1 MRPFALLACAVLA
14 GCTKAEDRSA
24 GAAGTTIDT
33 MAVDANPEARSL
45 SLSDIAGTWRVRS
58 TDQNGENP
66 IETEVRATADT
77 SGWTMMGPDRKPI
90 PVRVV
95 SVEGD
100 SLVTRVG
107 PYGSFV
113 RKGVQVTTRTVYRLQ
128 GDMLVGT
135 TEARYRVGGRDSVVQ
150 RKNEGTR
157 VR

>member
-1 MRPFALLACAVLA
+1 
-14 GCTKAEDRSA
+14 
-24 GAAGTTIDT
+24 
-33 MAVDANPEARSL
+33 MAVDATAEAGPL

-100 SLVTRVG
+100 SLVTQVG

-113 RKGVQVTTRTVYRLQ
+113 RKGVQVTTRTVYRLH
-128 GDMLVGT
+128 GDKLVGT